1 MAELPKLDGPR
12 LPPASGGKAHQV
24 VMFLHGVG
32 ADGNDLIGLAPHFQH
47 VLPDAFFVSPD
58 APYPYDMAPVGR
70 QWFPIGDFS
79 PESRLNGVVAA
90 APILDAF
97 IDETLAAHG
106 LGADRLLLIGFSQ
119 GTMMSLHVG
128 LRRDAQVAG
137 IIGHSG
143 MLAGSHLL
151 GAEIRSR
158 PPVLLTHGEADP
170 LLPVQS
176 LPEAEAAL
184 EEAGVAVEAHARPG
198 LGHGI
203 DEECVRLALAFAARV
218 FGVGGPERRL

>member
-1 MAELPKLDGPR
+1 MAEIPKLSGPS
-12 LPPASGGKAHQV
+12 LAPASGGKAEQV
-24 VMFLHGVG
+24 IMFLHGVG
-32 ADGNDLIGLAPHFQH
+32 ADGNDLIGLAPHFQQ
-47 VLPDAFFVSPD
+47 VLPDAFLVSPD
-58 APYPYDMAPVGR
+58 APYPYDMAPTGR
-70 QWFPIGDFS
+70 QWFPIGDFTA
-79 PESRLNGVVAA
+79 ESRLEGAVSA

-97 IDETLAAHG
+97 IDETLPDQG

-119 GTMMSLHVG
+119 GTIMSLHVG
-128 LRRDAQVAG
+128 PRREAPVAG

-143 MLAGSHLL
+143 MLAGPHLL

-158 PPVLLTHGEADP
+158 PPVLLTHGEAAP

-184 EEAGVAVEAHARPG
+184 KEAGVAVEAHVRPG

-203 DEECVRLALAFAARV
+203 DEECVRLGLTFAVRV
-218 FGVGGPERRL
+218 FGVARA

>member
-1 MAELPKLDGPR
+1 MAELPKLSGPS
-12 LPPASGGKAHQV
+12 LPPASGGKAQQV

-32 ADGNDLIGLAPHFQH
+32 ADGNDLIGLAPHYRH
-47 VLPDAFFVSPD
+47 VLPDASFVSPD
-58 APYPYDMAPVGR
+58 APDPYDMAPIGR

-79 PESRLNGVVAA
+79 PESRLAGVQAA
-90 APILDAF
+90 APILEAF
-97 IDETLAAHG
+97 IDQTLAAHG
-106 LGADRLLLIGFSQ
+106 LGADRLLLVGFSQ

-128 LRRDAQVAG
+128 LRREAPVAG

-143 MLAGSHLL
+143 MLAGPHLL
-151 GAEIRSR
+151 ATEIRSR

-176 LPEAEAAL
+176 LPQAEAAL
-184 EEAGVAVEAHARPG
+184 KEAGVAVEAHARPG

-203 DEECVRLALAFAARV
+203 DEECVRLGLAFAARV
-218 FGVGGPERRL
+218 FGVAAA

>member
-1 MAELPKLDGPR
+1 MAELPELSGPSVA
-12 LPPASGGKAHQV
+12 PASGGKAEQV
-24 VMFLHGVG
+24 VMFVHGLG
-32 ADGNDLIGLAPHFQH
+32 ADGNDLIGLAPHYRH

-58 APYPYDMAPVGR
+58 APYPYDMAPIGR

-79 PESRLNGVVAA
+79 AESRLAGVVAA

-106 LGADRLLLIGFSQ
+106 LGADRLLLVGFSQ

-128 LRRDAQVAG
+128 LRREAPVAG

-143 MLAGSHLL
+143 MLAGRHLL
-151 GAEIRSR
+151 DAEIRSR

-176 LPEAEAAL
+176 LPRAEAAL
-184 EEAGVAVEAHARPG
+184 EEAGVSVEAHVRPG

-203 DEECVRLALAFAARV
+203 DEECVHLGLAFAGRV
-218 FGVGGPERRL
+218 FGVAGA

>member
-1 MAELPKLDGPR
+1 MVELPKLSGPS
-12 LPPASGGKAHQV
+12 LPPANGGKAEQV
-24 VMFLHGVG
+24 VMFLHGLG
-32 ADGNDLIGLAPHFQH
+32 ADGNDLIGLAPHFQQ
-47 VLPDAFFVSPD
+47 VLPAAFFVSPD
-58 APYPYDMAPVGR
+58 APYPCDMAPIGR
-70 QWFPIGDFS
+70 QWFSIGDFS
-79 PESRLNGVVAA
+79 PESRLTGVVSA

-106 LGADRLLLIGFSQ
+106 LGADRLLLVGFSQ

-128 LRRDAQVAG
+128 LRRQAQLAG

-143 MLAGSHLL
+143 MLAGPHLL
-151 GAEIRSR
+151 AAEIRSR

-184 EEAGVAVEAHARPG
+184 KEAGIAVEAYARPG

-203 DEECVRLALAFAARV
+203 DEECVRLGLAFAARV
-218 FGVGGPERRL
+218 FGVAGA

>member
-1 MAELPKLDGPR
+1 MAELPKLSGPS
-12 LPPASGGKAHQV
+12 LPPANGGKAKQV
-24 VMFLHGVG
+24 VMFLHGLG
-32 ADGNDLIGLAPHFQH
+32 ADGNDLIGLAPHFQY

-58 APYPYDMAPVGR
+58 APYPCDMAPTGR
-70 QWFPIGDFS
+70 QWFSIGDFS
-79 PESRLNGVVAA
+79 PDSRLDGVVSA

-97 IDETLAAHG
+97 IDQTLSVHG
-106 LGADRLLLIGFSQ
+106 LGADRLLLVGFSQ

-128 LRRDAQVAG
+128 LRREGRLAG

-143 MLAGSHLL
+143 MLAGPYLL
-151 GAEIRSR
+151 AAEIRSR

-176 LPEAEAAL
+176 LPEAETVL
-184 EEAGVAVEAHARPG
+184 KEAGVAVEAYARPG

-203 DEECVRLALAFAARV
+203 DEECVRLGVAFATRV
-218 FGVGGPERRL
+218 FCVSTA